1 MKRVPSG
8 VFPVIAIDREL
19 PQSLYQQIY
28 EGYRTTILEDRL
40 RAGQRV
46 PSTRVLACELGISRI
61 PVLTAYAQLLAEGYF
76 ESRVGSGTVV
86 SRSLPQRVAPL
97 PPVAAASVPDRSRR
111 RPSRRALS
119 FPGRQEHYRY
129 PGLGPFG
136 EGQVA

>member
-28 EGYRTTILEDRL
+28 DGYRTAILEDRL

-97 PPVAAASVPDRSRR
+97 PPVAAAAVPDRSRR
-111 RPSRRALS
+111 RP
-119 FPGRQEHYRY
+119 
-129 PGLGPFG
+129 
-136 EGQVA
+136 